1 MKDHL
6 ARQVAPGKR
15 QSPIAILSINPSY
28 EMQTKPLIIE
38 YPAKVEN
45 LRLNN
50 TGFSWEVKLPSQAS
64 MSSALYGAQLTKN
77 TRFRLDQ
84 FHCHWGVDEYEGSEH
99 TVDNR
104 SYSAEL
110 HFVHYNMEKY
120 HTVSKAARH
129 TDGLVVLGVFL
140 DAQEGYRNHAELEKI
155 VAHLKSI
162 QLKGEHAIL
171 RQALRLENLLPSNR
185 SYWSYQGSLTTLPFF
200 ESVTWFVF
208 KQPIKCSKSQL
219 DRFRSIKS
227 SLKHYYS
234 NVSTS
239 SREQLDEDSIKSN
252 RRKTQPLN
260 GRTVLTY
267 DEPM

>member
-1 MKDHL
+1 ML
-6 ARQVAPGKR
+6 
-15 QSPIAILSINPSY
+15 
-28 EMQTKPLIIE
+28 TKPLSIE

-50 TGFSWEVKLPSQAS
+50 TGFSWEVKLSSQSS
-64 MSSALYGAQLTKN
+64 MSSALYGANLAKN
-77 TRFRLDQ
+77 VRFRLDQ
-84 FHCHWGVDEYEGSEH
+84 FHCHWGLNEHQGSEH
-99 TVDNR
+99 TVDNK

-129 TDGLVVLGVFL
+129 VDGLVVLGVFL
-140 DAQEGYRNHAELEKI
+140 DANESHHNHAELEKI

-162 QLKGEHAIL
+162 QLKGEHTTL
-171 RQALRLENLLPSNR
+171 KQAVRLENLLPTNR
-185 SYWSYQGSLTTLPFF
+185 SYWSYQGSLTTVPFY

-227 SLKHYYS
+227 SLKHY
-234 NVSTS
+234 NADAVSTAA
-239 SREQLDEDSIKSN
+239 RGIEDEDTIMSN
-252 RRKTQPLN
+252 RRQTQPLN
-260 GRTVLTY
+260 GRTILTY
-267 DEPM
+267 DEPAR